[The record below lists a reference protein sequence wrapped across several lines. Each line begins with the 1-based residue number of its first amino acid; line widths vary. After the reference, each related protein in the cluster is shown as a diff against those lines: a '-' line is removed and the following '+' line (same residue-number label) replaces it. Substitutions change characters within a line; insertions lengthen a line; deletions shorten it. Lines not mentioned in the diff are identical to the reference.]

1 MTRTPSVDTRNAQRC
16 DAPTSGSL
24 VLIGGALDED
34 PGILQRIV
42 ALAAGAETP
51 SVAPR
56 IAIFTTASEPAT
68 SAADAASTTAENDEA
83 DGRYYVELFARHG
96 AIGVPIPVGA
106 APEPPFAGA
115 SYHRGMAEDAQIAET
130 VRSCDGVFLGGGDQ
144 THYVL
149 ALFRS
154 DDPTQPPFVQR
165 HDTPVMAA
173 IRDLHRRGGVIAG
186 TSAGLAVQQAAPMV
200 SGGTSRE
207 GWLHGASAG
216 YEDDD
221 ALRYIPAGGI
231 GVFPEGLLDS
241 HFNEWGRVTRAIRL
255 AHDTQER
262 LAIGVDEHTA
272 LVYSPGHRTGA
283 VIGTGGVSILDLAE
297 AEFAN
302 GASGPG
308 VLGVRWTHLT
318 AGDRFDF
325 ERGETTRASATH
337 VAPGT
342 GTAPAPAHD
351 VWGEDRGT
359 ALLHL
364 AQQLLASPD
373 RHAAGDTTTDSDAT
387 ASNDTDSPT
396 NSTPDHGSRFRV
408 TLDRDERT
416 TWTDPGGFADLRLSI
431 TPLSSAA

>member
-1 MTRTPSVDTRNAQRC
+1 MTHTPSVNTRNAQRC
-16 DAPTSGSL
+16 DAPAPGSL

-42 ALAAGAETP
+42 ALAAGEDTP
-51 SVAPR
+51 SAAPR
-56 IAIFTTASEPAT
+56 IAILTTASEPAS
-68 SAADAASTTAENDEA
+68 SAADAASSTEENDEA
-83 DGRYYVELFARHG
+83 DGRYYVELFAQHG
-96 AIGVPIPVGA
+96 AIGVPIPVGS

-115 SYHRGMAEDAQIAET
+115 SYYRGTADDTQLAEA
-130 VRSCDGVFLGGGDQ
+130 VRSCDGVFFGGGDQ

-154 DDPTQPPFVQR
+154 HDSSQPPFEQR
-165 HDTPVMAA
+165 HETAVMAA
-173 IRDLHRRGGVIAG
+173 IRDVLDRGGVIAG

-216 YEDDD
+216 YADDD
-221 ALRYIPAGGI
+221 TLRYIPAGGL
-231 GVFPEGLLDS
+231 GFFSEGLLDS

-272 LVYSPGHRTGA
+272 LVYSPAHRSGE

-297 AEFAN
+297 AEFAD
-302 GASGPG
+302 GAAGPG

-325 ERGETTRASATH
+325 ARGETTRASMTH
-337 VAPGT
+337 VAPGA
-342 GTAPAPAHD
+342 GAAPAPAHD

-373 RHAAGDTTTDSDAT
+373 RHAAGDTA
-387 ASNDTDSPT
+387 NDTTT